1 VRAHRGRPGPTVLLA
16 GDASDLRDLR
26 ALISTLPADAYGQV
40 YVEVSDAEQVERLAT
55 PPRVAVTWLVRES
68 GSEREDGST
77 AERGLLLAAAVEGWI
92 AEWMPAGVRDD
103 RRIAWVGCSALPRIA
118 DRYRV
123 LQERSMTA
131 SAMGLPTVEVD
142 EAE

>member
-26 ALISTLPADAYGQV
+26 AVVATLPTDAYGQV
-40 YVEVSDAEQVERLAT
+40 YVEVASTVQVERLAT
-55 PPRVAVTWLVRES
+55 PPRVAVTWLVRE
-68 GSEREDGST
+68 RDD
-77 AERGLLLAAAVEGWI
+77 APMAARGALLAAAVDGWI
-92 AEWMPAGVRDD
+92 AEWMPPGVRDD
-103 RRIAWVGCSALPRIA
+103 RRIAWIGCVAAPRIA

-131 SAMGLPTVEVD
+131 AAMGLPAVGVD
-142 EAE
+142 ETE

>member
-40 YVEVSDAEQVERLAT
+40 YVEVADAAQVERLAK
-55 PPRVAVTWLVRES
+55 PPRVAVTWLVRE
-68 GSEREDGST
+68 GEDGST
-77 AERGLLLAAAVEGWI
+77 TDPGVLLGAAVDGWI
-92 AEWMPAGVRDD
+92 AEWMPAGARDD
-103 RRIAWVGCSALPRIA
+103 RRIAWVGCAAVPRIA

-131 SAMGLPTVEVD
+131 AAMGLPTVEVD